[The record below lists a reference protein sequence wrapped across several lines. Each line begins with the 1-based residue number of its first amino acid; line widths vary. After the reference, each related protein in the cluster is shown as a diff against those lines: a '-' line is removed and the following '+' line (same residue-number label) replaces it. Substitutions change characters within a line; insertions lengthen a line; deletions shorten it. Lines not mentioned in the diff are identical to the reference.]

1 MLLRKCVDDVRLDIQ
16 TMYVLPKHHLFL
28 LQWSKPFDFHRP
40 SFTTPSSRHDIA
52 GQKNTT
58 GPDLTKLYNA
68 SPGAVPFEAFQ
79 DPSYNNNSSSAFDA
93 EEAQQHKS
101 NLELLLSQERVVAL
115 IYAKTFPIVSK
126 SVTALRSSVKP
137 PAAPR
142 GHGGELAGTDPAFP
156 DSVEDLAASISHRPL
171 TANAILASMNGM
183 SNSYNGKFPPIASNN
198 RMASR

>member
-1 MLLRKCVDDVRLDIQ
+1 
-16 TMYVLPKHHLFL
+16 MY
-28 LQWSKPFDFHRP
+28 FHDP
-40 SFTTPSSRHDIA
+40 PCSRHDIA

-79 DPSYNNNSSSAFDA
+79 DPGYNSSSAFAA

-142 GHGGELAGTDPAFP
+142 VHGGELAGTDPAFP
-156 DSVEDLAASISHRPL
+156 DSVEDLAASINNRPL
-171 TANAILASMNGM
+171 TANAILASMNNNNG
-183 SNSYNGKFPPIASNN
+183 GKFPPIASNN